1 MPVAPV
7 ADANTAWL
15 FPGQGAQ
22 AVGMGRDLYDA
33 SDTARRAFETADDV
47 LGCAISELCFEGPD
61 ERLRQ
66 TEYAQPALY
75 VTSYACLAAA
85 REFGTIPQEPPA
97 FFAGHSLGEYT
108 ALAAA
113 GSLGFKD
120 GLRLVQQRGQLM
132 QEAAKRRAGAMAA
145 LLGLDDAAVE
155 EICQETNAEVCNYN
169 APGQIVIGGDTA
181 AVEAAIALAT
191 ERGAR
196 RAVPLN
202 VSGAFHTTHMASA
215 AKGMADAVALADF
228 REPASPVIANTSAE
242 PLTAANQIGDELV
255 RQLDHA
261 VQWQRTVEYM
271 AAQGVTHVVEFGPG
285 RVLTGLAKRI
295 DRSLSVR
302 NVNDLASAQSTP
314 PH

>member
-1 MPVAPV
+1 M
-7 ADANTAWL
+7 ADTNTAWL
-15 FPGQGAQ
+15 FPGQGVQ

-33 SDTARRAFETADDV
+33 SASARRIFETADAV
-47 LGCAISELCFEGPD
+47 LGYAVSELCFEGPD

-75 VTSYACLAAA
+75 VTSYACLEAA

-113 GSLGFKD
+113 NAFGFEE
-120 GLRLVQQRGQLM
+120 GLRLVQQRGKLM
-132 QEAAKRRAGAMAA
+132 QDGAKRRAGAMAA
-145 LLGLDDAAVE
+145 LLGLEESAVAAV
-155 EICQETNAEVCNYN
+155 CQETNAEVCNYN

-181 AVEAAIALAT
+181 AVEAAIALAS

-196 RAVPLN
+196 RAVMLN
-202 VSGAFHTTHMASA
+202 VNGAFHTTHMADA
-215 AKGMADAVALADF
+215 AEGMAGAVASIEF
-228 REPASPVIANTSAE
+228 RAPTSPVIANTSAE
-242 PLTAANQIGDELV
+242 PLTEAGQLGDELV

-261 VQWQRTVEYM
+261 VQWQRSVEYM
-271 AAQGVTHVVEFGPG
+271 ASHGVADVVEFGPG

-302 NVNDLASAQSTP
+302 NVNDLASARSAP
-314 PH
+314 DA